1 MRIKIEQE
9 QRPVR
14 VVQITDA
21 HLGEE
26 ENSTLLDMNTD
37 SSLEHVL
44 QMLLDRPEQADLIM
58 ITGDIA
64 DHGARSAYERFQ
76 TKLARF
82 QQPQL
87 WLNGNHDVAL
97 RMRDVV
103 GYGSELTRRA
113 FIGNWQLIMLDSV
126 IAGKVGGSLAQ
137 SELQYLRNCLSQ
149 NPDVPALIGLHHH
162 PIPVGCQWLD
172 QQLIDN
178 SDEFLTLLKQFSC
191 VKAVCWGHVHQDFSQ
206 KYGDIDMMS
215 SPSTCVQFAPNSDDF
230 KVDDLAPGVRWLEL
244 HPDGRIETEV
254 LRVTGVNFSV
264 DLQSTGYAQEEA

>member
-1 MRIKIEQE
+1 MRIKIDQE
-9 QRPVR
+9 NRPVR

-64 DHGARSAYERFQ
+64 DHGARTAYERFQ
-76 TKLARF
+76 NKLSRF

-87 WLNGNHDVAL
+87 WLNGNHDVAQ

-103 GYGSELTRRA
+103 GYGSELSRRA
-113 FIGNWQLIMLDSV
+113 FIGNWQLVMLDSV
-126 IAGKVGGSLAQ
+126 ITGKVGGSLAQ

-149 NPDVPALIGLHHH
+149 NPDVPTLIGLHHH
-162 PIPVGCQWLD
+162 PIPVGCEWLD
-172 QQLIDN
+172 EQIIDN
-178 SDEFLTLLKQFSC
+178 ADEFLTLLKQFSC
-191 VKAVCWGHVHQDFSQ
+191 VKAVCWGHVHQDFSHN
-206 KYGDIDMMS
+206 YGDIAMMS

-244 HPDGRIETEV
+244 YPDGRIETEV

-264 DLQSTGYAQEEA
+264 DLQSTGYVQEEV